1 MRDCQNKEGK
11 IDLAKI
17 GTNRDKTF
25 LRIHTTVIRVM
36 ASSLRSLEFSLS
48 HFKKIQHQPGVG
60 GTPCI
65 YSIALILELGRQT
78 SSPYTETLLGF

>member
-48 HFKKIQHQPGVG
+48 HFKKD
-60 GTPCI
+60 T
-65 YSIALILELGRQT
+65 T
-78 SSPYTETLLGF
+78 SVSQVLVAHPVFIRLHLF

>member
-1 MRDCQNKEGK
+1 MRDCQNKKGK
-11 IDLAKI
+11 FDSAKI

-48 HFKKIQHQPGVG
+48 HFKKIQHQSGVG